1 MPDMPGSRPSIA
13 ARHFGPALRLHQ
25 LRPAAIELAMVALAH
40 AEIAGPGVE
49 TLIKALVPK
58 PHLRI
63 YRHAPRNH
71 PATSAGAF
79 LPVVHVVLLE
89 SARRAEA
96 AHPGQSDRLLDVRR
110 CSLVDIGPRPH
121 LGLVGAARVP
131 DAEGPR
137 GGAKHREIGKGR

>member
-1 MPDMPGSRPSIA
+1 
-13 ARHFGPALRLHQ
+13 
-25 LRPAAIELAMVALAH
+25 MVALAH

-49 TLIKALVPK
+49 TLVKALVPK
-58 PHLRI
+58 PHLRVN
-63 YRHAPRNH
+63 RHAPRNH

-96 AHPGQSDRLLDVRR
+96 AHPGQAQRLLDVRW
-110 CSLVDIGPRPH
+110 CSLVGVDPGPH
-121 LGLVGAARVP
+121 LRLVRAARVP

-137 GGAKHREIGKGR
+137 GGAKHRKIGEGSPDNRIDTGRTGP